1 MKDDAI
7 PPRRAWQK
15 SLEWGKS
22 SKNVKNVQNKKCSNN
37 KKHAQTTKQSYLNDK
52 NMRLPQLK
60 RHSPVRHFL
69 ILVRFFKFA
78 YV

>member
-22 SKNVKNVQNKKCSNN
+22 SKNVKNVQNEKCSNN
-37 KKHAQTTKQSYLNDK
+37 NVKLSKRQKYAITTIKTP
-52 NMRLPQLK
+52 LPCSVLFNS
-60 RHSPVRHFL
+60 SPFL
-69 ILVRFFKFA
+69 
-78 YV
+78 

>member
-22 SKNVKNVQNKKCSNN
+22 SKNVKNVQNEKCSNN
-37 KKHAQTTKQSYLNDK
+37 KKYAQTTT
-52 NMRLPQLK
+52 
-60 RHSPVRHFL
+60 
-69 ILVRFFKFA
+69 
-78 YV
+78 

>member
-22 SKNVKNVQNKKCSNN
+22 SKNVKNVQNEKCSNN
-37 KKHAQTTKQSYLNDK
+37 KNMLKQQRK
-52 NMRLPQLK
+52 
-60 RHSPVRHFL
+60 V
-69 ILVRFFKFA
+69 I
-78 YV
+78 

>member
-22 SKNVKNVQNKKCSNN
+22 SKNVKNVQNEKCSNN
-37 KKHAQTTKQSYLNDK
+37 KKYAQTTK
-52 NMRLPQLK
+52 NMLK
-60 RHSPVRHFL
+60 QQRKV
-69 ILVRFFKFA
+69 I
-78 YV
+78 